1 MLLDVVNLHILGC
14 DVLFVILL
22 ALCLLSQFIQFKK
35 KQFACPKVCFFVRVF
50 FILPENNIKQQ

>member
-14 DVLFVILL
+14 DVPFVILL
-22 ALCLLSQFIQFKK
+22 ALVYSHSSSNLK